1 VPLQRGSNAAGTT
14 QQAWVGSPGQHH
26 GAGGE
31 LPGPE
36 PSGPGRGSRT
46 STASG
51 LPWPRFPAVHPLR
64 RDPRSAL
71 PPGRRTVRRI

>member
-46 STASG
+46 LDGIRIALAEVPCRSPSAPRPAIGVTAG
-51 LPWPRFPAVHPLR
+51 TTNC
-64 RDPRSAL
+64 
-71 PPGRRTVRRI
+71 PPH